1 MPILSKGTTFE
12 TGEQVTSARL
22 NALVD
27 SATFVTGAG
36 GAVDGVT
43 MDISGGQLIVK
54 NGGITPTKLSEGHP
68 SWDTSNNLTVG
79 GTLTTGGTIST
90 TGNIAVNGNSAING
104 TSALIGDVTCSGE
117 IIRSGTSSGRTVKLR
132 TGATGSN
139 AISFGWDNPD
149 LLVTVDGTE
158 YKITLTPA

>member
-1 MPILSKGTTFE
+1 MPILSKGTTF
-12 TGEQVTSARL
+12 TSNQQVTAALL
-22 NALVD
+22 NSLVD

-68 SWDTSNNLTVG
+68 SWDTSNNLTVS

-90 TGNIAVNGNSAING
+90 SNNLAVNG
-104 TSALIGDVTCSGE
+104 TSALTGDITCSGK
-117 IIRSGTSSGRTVKLR
+117 IIRSGTSSNRTVQLQ
-132 TGATGSN
+132 TASDPLTAN
-139 AISFGWDNPD
+139 TISFGYDEGN
-149 LLVTVDGTE
+149 LLVTVGTNE
-158 YKITLTPA
+158 FTIALTPA